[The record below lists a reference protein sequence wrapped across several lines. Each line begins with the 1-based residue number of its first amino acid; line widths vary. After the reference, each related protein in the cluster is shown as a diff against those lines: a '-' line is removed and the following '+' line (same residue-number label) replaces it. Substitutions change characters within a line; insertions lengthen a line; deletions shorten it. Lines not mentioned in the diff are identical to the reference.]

1 MKTATLEDLETRLPT
16 ILDWVKSG
24 EDVIVKGAS
33 PTHPAKPVLPT
44 TRVDLSKSS
53 VYRDRTGDPV
63 LSQEDLDAL
72 FDHMRGPY

>member
-33 PTHPAKPVLPT
+33 PTHPTKPVLPKA
-44 TRVDLSKSS
+44 RVDLSKSS

-72 FDHMRGPY
+72 SDHMRGPY